1 MDEIT
6 SPSIPSNSTALTL
19 EGEASE
25 SYWAVGV
32 SWLVQHLLVS
42 LLCYSFVVVF
52 SFFVAYLL

>member
-25 SYWAVGV
+25 SYWGCQESHGFSSIFWCHSCVT
-32 SWLVQHLLVS
+32 LL
-42 LLCYSFVVVF
+42 
-52 SFFVAYLL
+52 